1 MDDTVPVK
9 SVDGAIRKLKQVATQ
24 ERGDSKLDDL
34 LQAIEAFETRL
45 KPAFLR
51 MKSQETRISLLEAK
65 QLEFDAIR
73 AKANRTVTLDAEVAM
88 LRIDQA
94 ESRKQVNAA
103 NERWSQALEL
113 VKEREADN
121 LRVRRDAE
129 ATEQKSVDEVR
140 RLKGYLE
147 RNYAARNQLAARIK
161 DLEQERNALL
171 EQHNTNPSRMDSM
184 VDMNTDDENAS
195 RRAVFSPHRSST
207 STIRAA
213 KRATLDFEGVPG
225 PGFQSSWTLP
235 RGTKRKAED
244 EAKRRDF
251 PLAVKNGR
259 TTAAVHGKWDP
270 EFSLESLRKSKRRPT
285 LSAPFGSAS
294 LTLPGSLPVSNTDP
308 ISIAPKICYAEERAG
323 GLRWSAFRSYVKRTL
338 AAPAEACSTLVSET
352 ELSRVVS
359 LPWKSNLAE
368 ADVEGKDEV
377 DEVIVDRNWADCSET
392 ESILD
397 TGDAVSSRK
406 DASVGDVEAQRD
418 PESAATAP
426 SMLVRLLS
434 RFKQFYMPRFSDT
447 EEERV
452 YQREMWGQ
460 SKRASLWASVFF
472 VASAVSAVVHIES
485 PVVLSDKIFY
495 YGIGPAMSV
504 PIIFFCAY
512 DFPYNRSFF
521 FQVFLAVSIWIW
533 PIYETLYAYLC
544 GAYTQNVTNP
554 ESHAFVC
561 GSKNFL
567 STFYYT
573 SALQAAALFGTNLKR
588 LPASIGALLFLWS
601 RFSAN
606 ISAVRGVSSI
616 RGSTEAVADVFNFL
630 IFEFIL
636 LYMHYQKEQAA
647 VFAATV
653 PAADAT
659 GIAVRADEESAIE
672 RTASVE
678 LEAPTDI
685 VRVPLNTAL
694 LAVQNMAGRPI
705 AQDQELEF
713 TALEGSLSMMS
724 KVLNDVLDFNR
735 MESGR
740 LESLSRPYAFHKVL
754 RSLFI
759 PLKLATDARNLELV
773 TDLDMRIDEV
783 ARRAAYLH
791 MDVPPA
797 QIAEHLQQQ
806 PSGPDA
812 VGVVVGDESRLRQ
825 IVTNLASNACKFT
838 PSGGTLTIR
847 TRLVIPAFP
856 NLPSSSSPTGSS
868 TASAVTLQNEA
879 AAAAPPERIVVRIEV
894 SDTGSGIPP
903 QDMVACKLFSA
914 FNQTEQGRQQGG
926 KGTGLGLALVRQ
938 IVKLSGGRLGLQ
950 SKVGVGSTFW
960 VELPLGV
967 GSQAMAMAPE
977 TPSSV
982 ADSPP
987 VFTAISAAEAIDAA
1001 TRLASQTPMISSRS
1015 SSALHGLMD
1024 QGESTSHSPVP
1035 TRTIGDTLTTVTDY
1049 SVPSSP
1055 SYTGPLALDDE
1066 SRPAD
1071 KEAEPAPNPPPPPQR
1086 RPTHVKLPSTGLGG
1100 LSAGKDPS
1108 ALTGLP
1114 GLSARTPPAGLNVLV
1129 VDDDGMTRAM
1139 MSRLLERLGCI
1150 VVTAENGEVALGRIL
1165 SADAPAENAE
1175 TRFAVVFLDNQ
1186 MPKMSG
1192 VKLVSHLRSL
1202 GRSDFVVG
1210 VTGNALLTDQQ
1221 EYLEAGADHV
1231 LTKPVREASLKEM
1244 LALADARRRAGGDRI
1259 S

>member
-1 MDDTVPVK
+1 MFFNSK
-9 SVDGAIRKLKQVATQ
+9 NSS
-24 ERGDSKLDDL
+24 DS
-34 LQAIEAFETRL
+34 
-45 KPAFLR
+45 
-51 MKSQETRISLLEAK
+51 
-65 QLEFDAIR
+65 
-73 AKANRTVTLDAEVAM
+73 
-88 LRIDQA
+88 
-94 ESRKQVNAA
+94 
-103 NERWSQALEL
+103 
-113 VKEREADN
+113 
-121 LRVRRDAE
+121 
-129 ATEQKSVDEVR
+129 
-140 RLKGYLE
+140 
-147 RNYAARNQLAARIK
+147 
-161 DLEQERNALL
+161 
-171 EQHNTNPSRMDSM
+171 
-184 VDMNTDDENAS
+184 
-195 RRAVFSPHRSST
+195 RSS
-207 STIRAA
+207 S
-213 KRATLDFEGVPG
+213 
-225 PGFQSSWTLP
+225 
-235 RGTKRKAED
+235 
-244 EAKRRDF
+244 
-251 PLAVKNGR
+251 
-259 TTAAVHGKWDP
+259 GKWDP
-270 EFSLESLRKSKRRPT
+270 EFSLESVRKSKRRPT

-338 AAPAEACSTLVSET
+338 AAPAEASSTLVSET
-352 ELSRVVS
+352 ELSRVISV
-359 LPWKSNLAE
+359 PWKSNLAD

-377 DEVIVDRNWADCSET
+377 DEVIVDRNWADCSES

-397 TGDAVSSRK
+397 TGDAASSRK

-434 RFKQFYMPRFSDT
+434 RFKQFYMPRFSDA

-472 VASAVSAVVHIES
+472 IASAVSAVVHIES

-544 GAYTQNVTNP
+544 GAYTQGVTDP
-554 ESHAFVC
+554 DSHAFIC

-588 LPASIGALLFLWS
+588 LPASIGALLFLVTSVAQPYPVHWWS

-606 ISAVRGVSSI
+606 ISAVRGVAPI
-616 RGSTEAVADVFNFL
+616 RGSTEAAADVFNFL

-636 LYMHYQKEQAA
+636 LYMHYQKEQSSRRLFRLRMQLESQFEQTRKAQLNERQASSSKRRLTSYVFHDKFLTTGPSSAEHGLCVRLWCCYVNSRA
-647 VFAATV
+647 V
-653 PAADAT
+653 
-659 GIAVRADEESAIE
+659 
-672 RTASVE
+672 SV
-678 LEAPTDI
+678 
-685 VRVPLNTAL
+685 

-1071 KEAEPAPNPPPPPQR
+1071 KEAEPASKPPPPPQR